1 MRSFDWFC
9 HNISYIKVINNSCRI
24 MAPMTIYSD
33 FMIYLLYKT
42 LRSNQ
47 PYAVRHASE
56 CPSPKFSENFWTPAS
71 KPLWPTRDPK
81 FTGNFGAWA
90 VPFERL
96 GLFDGRKPDSL
107 P

>member
-1 MRSFDWFC
+1 MIF
-9 HNISYIKVINNSCRI
+9 RI
-24 MAPMTIYSD
+24 LIMKIMMDIYSIKCYGQTSP
-33 FMIYLLYKT
+33 MRCVT
-42 LRSNQ
+42 PRSA
-47 PYAVRHASE
+47 PA
-56 CPSPKFSENFWTPAS
+56 PKFSGNFWTPAS

-81 FTGNFGAWA
+81 FPGNFGAWA